1 MSDPMTRLTQ
11 TTLDLKK
18 FTSIFNYWA
27 ILEIVI
33 LLCLA
38 FANIIFPLVFLEP
51 WLTLVTGIIA
61 FFLVLTFLVYLFIK
75 DTQLR
80 ILLTLI
86 RAILGAF
93 LPLALLFTTNGPLA
107 LWLWI
112 LTAILVLV
120 GLLLLYFVLKPVLTM
135 RQLTKEILKAAVSG

>member
-18 FTSIFNYWA
+18 FTSIFNYWT